1 MRHIMTGHHY
11 LLQKEDYAEFFV
23 GLSSDKIVDNSHC
36 MISRVILRFDQ
47 LIYCLLFQIIG
58 PLDRI

>member
-23 GLSSDKIVDNSHC
+23 GLPSDKIVDDSHF
-36 MISRVILRFDQ
+36 MISRVILRFD
-47 LIYCLLFQIIG
+47 
-58 PLDRI
+58 